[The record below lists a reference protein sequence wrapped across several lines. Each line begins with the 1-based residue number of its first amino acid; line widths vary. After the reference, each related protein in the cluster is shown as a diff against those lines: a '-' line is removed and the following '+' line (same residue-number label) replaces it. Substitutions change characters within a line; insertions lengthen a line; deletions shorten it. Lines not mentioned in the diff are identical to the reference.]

1 MKKIQMLGLVVL
13 MAVSSVAMAQS
24 KRDKNSD
31 LEKVLW
37 DADQEW
43 LCAGPYF
50 KPPKECVEQRA
61 NFWGEQFF
69 EVVGGGNVLS
79 KAEMVSSQTALAPKN
94 ASGVS
99 LNGVFPG
106 DFKLRAVYGKFAVAT
121 DRTAFKTLDA
131 NGLPAFTSTMKW
143 LRLFVYENGRW
154 RPAAGAGVPVVP
166 FATTSSSSQQTNNSG
181 ANHRSP
187 NEQLEKELAAI
198 DMKWLDSAMHQKWD
212 YLDELFTDQWFEI
225 LGWDPTTDVN
235 KEFTREAIMRPR
247 PNAKPGEG
255 VVPDQFQ
262 LWADYGDVAL
272 ATDRRTRHW
281 TDAKGNSV
289 VTPHRSLLVFV
300 KQDGQWKSAATALA
314 PYVAP

>member
-61 NFWGEQFF
+61 IFWGEQFF

-166 FATTSSSSQQTNNSG
+166 FATTSTSSQQTSNSG

-198 DMKWLDSAMHQKWD
+198 DTKWLDSAMHQKWD
-212 YLDELFTDQWFEI
+212 YLDELFTDHWFEI

-235 KEFTREAIMRPR
+235 KEFAREAIMRPR